1 MILGFGLISA
11 AFASPSSL
19 SLEAAS
25 KECSSGFTS
34 GMLKLGVDV
43 CGARYAGS
51 ASSSRSSRTTIVGDC
66 RVGAQHWSRREAR
79 YIGRIE
85 RGDEKVLVL
94 GNDELR

>member
-1 MILGFGLISA
+1 LILGFGLLSA

-19 SLEAAS
+19 SFEAAS
-25 KECSSGFTS
+25 KLCSSGFTS

-43 CGARYAGS
+43 CGARNAGS

-66 RVGAQHWSRREAR
+66 CVRAQHRSRGGAQ

-94 GNDELR
+94 DNDELR